1 MSRIAGSF
9 ARMGMAALVVV
20 VSLAVCGRPPTPGPQ
35 IKLRFG
41 FFPVPDYLPYF
52 IIKGQGLDKKN
63 GLQLEERPYSGGSA
77 ILEAMV
83 AGAVDAA
90 YVGSVPLL
98 SAAERG
104 LIPRAVVPVAA
115 GAFADPDHPLLGVLA
130 ANSVNRW
137 KDLEGQ
143 QIGVINRN
151 SIDSAAIQG
160 RLQWEGVRSY
170 TLVEISPPN
179 RGLAIA
185 GGNVAAATM
194 VEPFLTQSLIRG
206 DGKLLGWIIGG
217 PPFEHMETTLVVFS
231 ARFYRSRP
239 QAVKGFLRA
248 HLQAVRWIRLNP
260 DETRSVLA
268 RRLKLLQEV
277 VQKAYLPRWPLEARN
292 DPALLEEMQR
302 VLVKVGMLEAAIPA
316 SRLYDE
322 TLLKEV
328 LAEKR

>member
-1 MSRIAGSF
+1 
-9 ARMGMAALVVV
+9 MAALVVV
-20 VSLAVCGRPPTPGPQ
+20 VSLAVCGRPQTPGPQ

-63 GLQLEERPYSGGSA
+63 GLQLEERPYAGGSA
-77 ILEAMV
+77 IIEAMV

-104 LIPRAVVPVAA
+104 LIPRTVVTVAA
-115 GAFADPDHPLLGVLA
+115 GAFADPEHPLLGVLA
-130 ANSVNRW
+130 AHSINRW
-137 KDLEGQ
+137 KDLEGK
-143 QIGVINRN
+143 QIGVITRN

-160 RLQWEGVRSY
+160 RLQWEGVRNY

-194 VEPFLTQSLIRG
+194 VEPFLTQSLLRG

-217 PPFEHMETTLVVFS
+217 PPFERMETTFVVFRT
-231 ARFYRSRP
+231 RFFRSNP
-239 QAVKGFLRA
+239 QAVKAFLRA
-248 HLQAVRWIRLNP
+248 HLHAVRWITQNR
-260 DETRSVLA
+260 DEARSVLA

-277 VQKAYLPRWPLEARN
+277 GQKAYLPLWPLEARS

-302 VLVKVGMLEAAIPA
+302 VLVKVGLLKAPIPV
-316 SRLYDE
+316 SHLYDE
-322 TLLKEV
+322 TLLREV
-328 LAEKR
+328 LAEKQ